1 MIDQSKPVL
10 ILGGEG
16 FVGSHLADRLPK
28 ARALD
33 DRSFN
38 KHLFDSTTVKDICA
52 DLESDIRGCGL
63 VIHAACRDIRNSMV
77 QPLEDARTNVLGT
90 LNALSVCRKLQV
102 PLFYISSVSVEREVN
117 HYAVSKSAGERYTLM
132 YRQWVPTCV
141 VRLSNV
147 FGPRDTESVVARW
160 LREDEITVVD
170 ENATRDFTYVED
182 TVSGILRAIEVWPA
196 EVVNIGTGVETRLG
210 DLAEW
215 IAKKTGKPIRMM
227 PPREIDNVHR
237 RVVDPRD
244 AEARIGY
251 RAKWNMNDALEHYLG
266 KYDHPSLKATNRFS
280 R

>member
-1 MIDQSKPVL
+1 MIDSSKPVL

-16 FVGSHLADRLPK
+16 FVGSNLAERIPG
-28 ARALD
+28 ARVLD

-38 KHLFDSTTVKDICA
+38 KHLFDRTVVKDIGA
-52 DLESDIRGCGL
+52 DLEPEIRGCGL
-63 VIHAACRDIRNSMV
+63 VVHAACRDIRNSMT
-77 QPLEDARTNVLGT
+77 QPLEDARTNVMGT
-90 LNALSVCRKLQV
+90 LNVLTICRRLQV

-147 FGPRDTESVVARW
+147 FGPRDTESVIAKW

-182 TVSGILRAIEVWPA
+182 TVTGILRAVEVWPA
-196 EVVNIGTGVETRLG
+196 DVVNIGTGRETRLG
-210 DLAEW
+210 KLAEW
-215 IAKKTGKPIRMM
+215 LASRTGKPIRMM

-251 RAKWNMNDALEHYLG
+251 RAKWEIRDALDHYLAH
-266 KYDHPSLKATNRFS
+266 YDNPSLKATNRFM